1 MDIVGD
7 VYSISKAT
15 DLSYKNDELGKIV
28 SLASVI
34 KYGISRRNNL
44 YFMNLAV
51 LLCEIPNVVVILFS
65 T

>member
-1 MDIVGD
+1 MFTAFQ
-7 VYSISKAT
+7 KPLTWAK
-15 DLSYKNDELGKIV
+15 KNDELGKIV

-34 KYGISRRNNL
+34 KYGISRRDNL

-51 LLCEIPNVVVILFS
+51 LLCEMPNVVVILFS